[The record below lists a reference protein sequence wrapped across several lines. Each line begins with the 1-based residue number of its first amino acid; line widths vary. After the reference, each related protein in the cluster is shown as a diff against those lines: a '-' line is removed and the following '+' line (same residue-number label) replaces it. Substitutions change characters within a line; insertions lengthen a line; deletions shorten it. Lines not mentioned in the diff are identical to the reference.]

1 MATPAAP
8 EWRAHAGIGI
18 ILLLDTLI
26 LKLAPTGPWDSES
39 FSLGVIGLT
48 GLTLLYVAW
57 YRLTFQRKGL
67 VPWMDLWKD
76 PERSSRSVIAAGL
89 AIIAAAWLAGNVV
102 EETVPKPAGLILTLV
117 GLLVLLN
124 GIYVYLSVGALSDT
138 E

>member
-76 PERSSRSVIAAGL
+76 PERSSRSVIAVGM
-89 AIIAAAWLAGNVV
+89 AIIAAAWRAGNVV

-124 GIYVYLSVGALSDT
+124 GIYVYLSVGALSDA

>member
-76 PERSSRSVIAAGL
+76 PKRSSRSVIATGL
-89 AIIAAAWLAGNVV
+89 ALIAAAWLAGNVV
-102 EETVPKPAGLILTLV
+102 EEAVPKPAGLILTLV

-124 GIYVYLSVGALSDT
+124 GIYVYLSVGALSDA

>member
-124 GIYVYLSVGALSDT
+124 GIYVYLSVGALSDS

>member
-26 LKLAPTGPWDSES
+26 LKLAPTGPWNSES
-39 FSLGVIGLT
+39 FSLGIIGLT

-76 PERSSRSVIAAGL
+76 PERSSRSVIAAGM

-102 EETVPKPAGLILTLV
+102 EEAVPKPAGLILTLV

-124 GIYVYLSVGALSDT
+124 GIYVYLSVGALSDA

>member
-76 PERSSRSVIAAGL
+76 PERSSRSVIAAGM

-102 EETVPKPAGLILTLV
+102 EEAVPKPAGLILTLV

>member
-18 ILLLDTLI
+18 LLLLDTLI
-26 LKLAPTGPWDSES
+26 LKLAPTGPWNSES
-39 FSLGVIGLT
+39 FSLGIIGLT

-76 PERSSRSVIAAGL
+76 PERSSRSVIAAGM

-102 EETVPKPAGLILTLV
+102 EEAVPKPAGLILTLV

-124 GIYVYLSVGALSDT
+124 GIYVYLSVGALSDA

>member
-39 FSLGVIGLT
+39 FSLGVIGLM

-76 PERSSRSVIAAGL
+76 PERSSRSVIAVGM

>member
-26 LKLAPTGPWDSES
+26 LKLAPTGPWNSES
-39 FSLGVIGLT
+39 FSLGIIGLT

-76 PERSSRSVIAAGL
+76 PERSSRSVIAAGM

-102 EETVPKPAGLILTLV
+102 EEAVPKPAGLILPLV

-124 GIYVYLSVGALSDT
+124 GIYVYLSVGALSDA

>member
-26 LKLAPTGPWDSES
+26 LKLAPTGPWNSES
-39 FSLGVIGLT
+39 FSLGIIGLT

-76 PERSSRSVIAAGL
+76 PERSSRSVIAAGM

-124 GIYVYLSVGALSDT
+124 GIYVYLSVGALSDA

>member
-76 PERSSRSVIAAGL
+76 PKRSSRSVIATGL
-89 AIIAAAWLAGNVV
+89 ALIAAAWLAGNVV
-102 EETVPKPAGLILTLV
+102 EENVPKPAGLILTLM

>member
-124 GIYVYLSVGALSDT
+124 GIYVYLSVGALSDA

>member
-26 LKLAPTGPWDSES
+26 LKLAPTGPWNSES
-39 FSLGVIGLT
+39 FSLGIIGLT

-76 PERSSRSVIAAGL
+76 PERSSRSVIAAGMS
-89 AIIAAAWLAGNVV
+89 IIAAAWLAGNVV
-102 EETVPKPAGLILTLV
+102 EEAVPKPAGLILTLV

-124 GIYVYLSVGALSDT
+124 GIYVYLSVGALSDA